1 MEYRIGDI
9 LTGKVTGVQPY
20 GAFVM
25 LDEHTQGLVHISECQ
40 HGYVKDTSDIF
51 TVGQRVEVVIL
62 DIDEYTHKIS
72 LSLRALQAPPRLSK
86 KRRCKHYWTRRKFH
100 TGFAPIAAHLDGW
113 VAEALEHLNEETTQ
127 K

>member
-25 LDEHTQGLVHISECQ
+25 LD
-40 HGYVKDTSDIF
+40 VKDTSDIF

-62 DIDEYTHKIS
+62 DIDEYTQKIS
-72 LSLRALQAPPRLSK
+72 LSLRALQASPRMSK
-86 KRRCKHYWTRRKFH
+86 KRRRKHYWTSRKFH
-100 TGFAPIAAHLDGW
+100 TGFAPIAARLDGW
-113 VAEALEHLNEETTQ
+113 VAEALDHLDEEPAH

>member
-51 TVGQRVEVVIL
+51 NVGQRVEVVIWTSTNIPKKL
-62 DIDEYTHKIS
+62 VYPCV
-72 LSLRALQAPPRLSK
+72 RC
-86 KRRCKHYWTRRKFH
+86 KRRL
-100 TGFAPIAAHLDGW
+100 G
-113 VAEALEHLNEETTQ
+113 
-127 K
+127 

>member
-62 DIDEYTHKIS
+62 DIDEYTQKIS
-72 LSLRALQAPPRLSK
+72 LSLRALQA
-86 KRRCKHYWTRRKFH
+86 
-100 TGFAPIAAHLDGW
+100 FAIFRYFKMFQFA
-113 VAEALEHLNEETTQ
+113 
-127 K
+127 